1 MVFCFLLL
9 GPEWLKEEKPKH
21 VEQQKTV
28 GVINVFLGCKNFL
41 VLDLDYNMDANNGEV

>member
-1 MVFCFLLL
+1 MAQRR
-9 GPEWLKEEKPKH
+9 KTKTRRAK
-21 VEQQKTV
+21 KTV